1 MFDRMKNDRRRKFM
15 EIIKKKRRQF
25 LLSVLAICFLCFPAF
40 AAEGVKNSKKE
51 NTVNNTTKQVMV
63 ELEAVAEEK
72 DFFKPNETAG
82 YALTLKNK
90 LGPSWIRVKF
100 DLSGKNIEGKFTD
113 KDLKIQDGWVKRG
126 DYFYYTKKAEA
137 YTDYLV
143 VDGIWIPD
151 ISGALSIDKQY
162 TKNEKDKS
170 ASVTVS
176 VYGEA
181 IQYDSITPDF
191 SKEKPWEG
199 QKPQHSTHTSGTS
212 PRIKKSTDMGS
223 VHLYSSPQERGTVST
238 GSWELINEENHI
250 WKYRGKDGSYAKDGW
265 IYVYNPYSQ
274 EEEKYSWF
282 HFDKDGIMTYGW
294 YKAEERI
301 WYYCHSVSDGNLGK
315 LIKGWHEDV
324 QDGKKYFLDRKTGI
338 MLSGWQEVDGDEY
351 YFATY
356 EEIPQQTW
364 IWKVFGDS
372 NLGEWIY
379 EQLGYRSYGS
389 MYVNEKTPDGQW
401 VDKNGKK

>member
-1 MFDRMKNDRRRKFM
+1 MDK
-15 EIIKKKRRQF
+15 IKKKMLLYLLTVFTMF
-25 LLSVLAICFLCFPAF
+25 LLCFPVF
-40 AAEGVKNSKKE
+40 AAESNKKNRKE
-51 NTVNNTTKQVMV
+51 YFTDHTTKQVFV

-72 DFFKPNETAG
+72 DSFQPNETAG
-82 YALTLKNK
+82 YTLTLKNK
-90 LGPSWIRVKF
+90 LGPAWIRVKF
-100 DLSGKNIEGKFTD
+100 DLSSKNINREFTD
-113 KDLKIQDGWVKRG
+113 KDLKIQDGWVKCG

-143 VDGIWIPD
+143 VNGIQIPGITAT
-151 ISGALSIDKQY
+151 ISADKQDTA
-162 TKNEKDKS
+162 TKNEKKKEAS
-170 ASVTVS
+170 ATIS

-181 IQYDSITPDF
+181 IQYDSIIPDF

-199 QKPQHSTHTSGTS
+199 QKPKYSTNTSGTS
-212 PRIKKSTDMGS
+212 PRIKRSPDTGS
-223 VHLYSSPQERGTVST
+223 IYLYLSPQETGTVST

-250 WKYRGKDGSYAKDGW
+250 WKYRGRDGTYAKEGW

-301 WYYCHSVSDGNLGK
+301 WYYCHDISDGNLGK
-315 LIKGWHEDV
+315 LIKGWHKDK
-324 QDGKKYFLDRKTGI
+324 QDGKKYFLEQRTGI
-338 MLSGWQEVDGDEY
+338 MLSGWQEIDGDEY

-364 IWKVFGDS
+364 LWKVFGDS
-372 NLGEWIY
+372 DLGEWIY

-389 MYVNEKTPDGQW
+389 MYANEKTPDGQW
-401 VDKNGKK
+401 VNENGKKNYN